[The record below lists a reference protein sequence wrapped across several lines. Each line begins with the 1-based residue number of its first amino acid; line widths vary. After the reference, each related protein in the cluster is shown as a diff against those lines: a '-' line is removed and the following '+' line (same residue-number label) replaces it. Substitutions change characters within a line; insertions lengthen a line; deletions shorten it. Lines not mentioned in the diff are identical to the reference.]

1 MSATAGLRHAT
12 ARLWWYVREFTGE
25 TAYDRYVE
33 RHRREH
39 PGQPPLSRGT
49 FERRRTD
56 ARGSDPREGFRC
68 C

>member
-1 MSATAGLRHAT
+1 MSATAAPRGAL

-25 TAYDRYVE
+25 NAYDRYVE
-33 RHRREH
+33 RARHEH
-39 PGQPPLSRGT
+39 PDAPVLCRGE

-56 ARGSDPREGFRC
+56 GHGRDPREGFRC